1 VEKPT
6 HILVSAPE
14 ITVRYL
20 ADYMPASERKKR
32 SIVAGCKYRPIAKL
46 LQHKEARL
54 TVAGA
59 LRKGE
64 KDPHALKAK
73 AESIRAKLATDD
85 FDALTNEVNA
95 DYVKQFSEVVASVT
109 LPEAEILTGKSFP
122 AIEIHGVKIRF
133 SPNLLLR
140 RLTKTNKLR
149 RGALMLRY
157 AKGKPLSAAVG
168 SFQSAA
174 IFGLIGDIQDEQGAE
189 PEKTLCLTLDA
200 VTGTLHPAPGASASM
215 YANMKAACQSIA
227 ERWPNIPAPEGAVF

>member
-1 VEKPT
+1 MDKPT

-32 SIVAGCKYRPIAKL
+32 TIVASCKYRPIAKL

-54 TVAGA
+54 TVASA

-64 KDPHALKAK
+64 KDPLTLKAK
-73 AESIRAKLATDD
+73 AESIRSKLATDD

-109 LPEAEILTGKSFP
+109 LPEAEILTGKSFS
-122 AIEIHGVKIRF
+122 AFEIHGVKVRF
-133 SPNLLLR
+133 SPNLILR

-157 AKGKPLSAAVG
+157 AKGKPLAPAVG
-168 SFQSAA
+168 GFQSAA
-174 IFGLIGDIQDEQGAE
+174 IFGLLGDIQDEEGAE
-189 PEKTLCLTLDA
+189 PEKSLCLTLDA
-200 VTGTLHPAPGASASM
+200 VTGTLHIAPGAAASM

-227 ERWPNIPAPEGAVF
+227 ERWPNIPPPNGAIF